1 MKDSDSVRLLICC
14 SIKKE
19 KFFNLLN
26 VFDILHYFSISL
38 RSLISFS
45 NGGKVGTLYLC
56 NLALLLF
63 VSSLSY
69 IVYQVKRTFNT
80 CPQKLYSLVR
90 IVYSLIDLA
99 VTMYVLF
106 KVVDYGFFA
115 DDLTGK
121 LKNLGIFGGFG
132 LISFVNF
139 YWSILLIK
147 TTFEK
152 RDIELEEE
160 EGNGDCSTDLKTQL
174 DVPKNQDTILID
186 QEQSAIVAKGN

>member
-1 MKDSDSVRLLICC
+1 MKDSDSVRVLICC

-26 VFDILHYFSISL
+26 VFDILHYFSIFL
-38 RSLISFS
+38 RSVISLS

-56 NLALLLF
+56 NLALLLL

-90 IVYSLIDLA
+90 IFYSLIDLA

-115 DDLTGK
+115 DDLKGK
-121 LKNLGIFGGFG
+121 LINLGIFGGFG
-132 LISFVNF
+132 LISFFNF

-147 TTFEK
+147 TTYE
-152 RDIELEEE
+152 RREIEREEE
-160 EGNGDCSTDLKTQL
+160 EENGDCSTDLKTQL
-174 DVPKNQDTILID
+174 DVPKNHDSVLID
-186 QEQSAIVAKGN
+186 QEQTEIAAKGN